1 MYLIKFL
8 NYRLIF
14 FIPKTIHNRKCYF
27 HVFIVVYFQW
37 KNMELADI
45 KILVYIKIDLTARFI
60 QTELLVK
67 KEYRYGNQQL

>member
-45 KILVYIKIDLTARFI
+45 KILV
-60 QTELLVK
+60 
-67 KEYRYGNQQL
+67 